1 MDTLIECVGEVLPDG
16 QVAIPEAV
24 RQQLA
29 ATAPHAQLHL
39 TIKVIAPEP
48 QAEQVAWD
56 ALLHMG
62 QEASSG
68 RLSEASTKHDQ
79 YLYRKES

>member
-16 QVAIPEAV
+16 QVSIPEAI

-39 TIKVIAPEP
+39 TIKVIAPAP
-48 QAEQVAWD
+48 QADQEAWD
-56 ALLHMG
+56 TLLHMG
-62 QEASSG
+62 QEASPG
-68 RLSEASTKHDQ
+68 RLAEASTKHDH
-79 YLYRKES
+79 YLYQKDV

>member
-1 MDTLIECVGEVLPDG
+1 MDTFIECIAEVLPDG
-16 QVAIPEAV
+16 QVSIPEAV
-24 RQQLA
+24 RRQLA
-29 ATAPHAQLHL
+29 ATAPHAQLYL
-39 TIKVIAPEP
+39 TIKVIAPTP
-48 QAEQVAWD
+48 QAEQGAWD

-79 YLYRKES
+79 YLYRQES